1 MTVPAEPGACV
12 IPRSSRKEPP
22 LRILL
27 FTGKGG
33 VGKTTLAAASAAKAA
48 DDGGKV
54 LVVSTDQAHS
64 LGDALG
70 TDLSAEPAEVP
81 LHSGA
86 VLWAAEI
93 DGRRLV
99 DDSWDELRHHLRT
112 VLQTAGVD
120 EIDAAELTVLP
131 GVEDLLALAEV
142 HRFTAGDLWDAVIVD
157 CGPTA
162 ETLRLLSLP
171 EALHSYLAR
180 LFPEHRRAVRGML
193 AGMAGSDQVQ
203 RFNDVADAVGR
214 LAERLTALREML
226 TATETGVR
234 VVATAEPV
242 VAAETRRTLT
252 ALALHRLRVDAVLV
266 NRVVPDPKSARGD
279 AAAWLRAR
287 RREQD
292 RVIGE
297 LRAGTEVPV
306 VTVPHCPDSP
316 VGAEPLGSLGEQLY
330 TADSAWAGDPLH
342 VDASAPEM
350 RVERSGTGLD
360 ARYALCLSLPLPAR
374 AEVELARIGDEL
386 AVTIDGRRRLI
397 ALPSVLRRCTVGA
410 AVAGDDGLVVDFHP
424 DPNLWMR

>member
-1 MTVPAEPGACV
+1 M
-12 IPRSSRKEPP
+12 
-22 LRILL
+22 RILL

-70 TDLSAEPAEVP
+70 AELSADPEEVP
-81 LHSGA
+81 LRSGA

-112 VLQTAGVD
+112 VLRTAGVD
-120 EIDAAELTVLP
+120 EIDASELTVLP

-142 HRFTAGDLWDAVIVD
+142 HRFTTGDVWDAVIVD

-193 AGMAGSDQVQ
+193 AGIAGSDQVQ

-214 LAERLTALREML
+214 LAERLTALRGML
-226 TATETGVR
+226 TAPETGVR

-266 NRVVPDPKSARGD
+266 NRVVPDPGSARGD

-292 RVIGE
+292 RVIAE
-297 LRAGTEVPV
+297 LRAGTDVPV
-306 VTVPHCPDSP
+306 VTAPHRPDSP
-316 VGAEPLGSLGEQLY
+316 VGAEPLGNLGEQLY

-342 VDASAPEM
+342 VDASAPGM

-374 AEVELARIGDEL
+374 TEVELARIGDEL
-386 AVTIDGRRRLI
+386 AVTVDGRRRLI
-397 ALPSVLRRCTVGA
+397 ALPSVLRRCNVGA